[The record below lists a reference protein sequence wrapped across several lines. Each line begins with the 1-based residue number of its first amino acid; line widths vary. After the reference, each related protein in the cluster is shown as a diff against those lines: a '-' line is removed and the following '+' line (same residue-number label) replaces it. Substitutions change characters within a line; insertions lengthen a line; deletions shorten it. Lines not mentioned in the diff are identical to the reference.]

1 VTATPSHNVFL
12 LYFRHLDDFFTTVSE
27 MEDNVF
33 VWQSTI
39 ETTVPLCLLEGSA
52 YDILIN
58 TGMESGQ
65 SFSRQ
70 RKTHSQSL
78 PLGCPDDSVKF
89 ARESIRST

>member
-39 ETTVPLCLLEGSA
+39 ETTVPLCFSEGSA

-58 TGMESGQ
+58 TKRTAKAFLWVAQ
-65 SFSRQ
+65 
-70 RKTHSQSL
+70 TIL
-78 PLGCPDDSVKF
+78 
-89 ARESIRST
+89 